1 MDDNVFVQEDG
12 RDEDEDPGQAVDDV
26 EDILL
31 DHVGGQ
37 EGKKEAWCLC
47 VKSVSVDEKNLGRGR
62 WRE

>member
-1 MDDNVFVQEDG
+1 MRRKIDDNVFVQEDG

-37 EGKKEAWCLC
+37 EGKKEAW
-47 VKSVSVDEKNLGRGR
+47 G
-62 WRE
+62 